1 MTTHIEIK
9 HHGAVLGVTGSCHEL
24 RVGDSGILI
33 DCGLFQGTDFREDL
47 DIDFDI
53 EHIRA
58 LVVTHV
64 HVDHVGRI
72 PYLLMA
78 GFKGPIFC
86 TEPSAILLPAMLEDA
101 LKFSHTRNKSLSK
114 QILKNMQR
122 QIRALPFEQ
131 WQALLGDDIKFRFQ
145 RAGHIL
151 GSAYVECVA
160 AGQRVTFSGD
170 LGAPDSPLLV
180 ATTPPAACDVLILE
194 STYGD
199 RDHESRVDRRL
210 RLKSVVEQAFAN
222 GGLILIPA
230 FSLGRTQD

>member
-1 MTTHIEIK
+1 
-9 HHGAVLGVTGSCHEL
+9 
-24 RVGDSGILI
+24 
-33 DCGLFQGTDFREDL
+33 
-47 DIDFDI
+47 
-53 EHIRA
+53 
-58 LVVTHV
+58 
-64 HVDHVGRI
+64 
-72 PYLLMA
+72 
-78 GFKGPIFC
+78 
-86 TEPSAILLPAMLEDA
+86 
-101 LKFSHTRNKSLSK
+101 
-114 QILKNMQR
+114 MQR